1 MCFFALLDLQSLQI
15 GISIFSSLYSY
26 HSRVL
31 WMLETEQYYRI
42 LDLEPGASPEEIHQG
57 YLDMTWV
64 WHPDR
69 FTGHPRLQQKALL
82 KLQELNEAHE
92 RLRSFQSTPR
102 SKNLRAK
109 SKSQA
114 SSPPQNQSQDKNSDK
129 PKVDQAWVGDNKKT
143 IKDSMWHVSFRAR
156 DIDEW

>member
-1 MCFFALLDLQSLQI
+1 
-15 GISIFSSLYSY
+15 
-26 HSRVL
+26 
-31 WMLETEQYYRI
+31 MLETEQYYRI

-92 RLRSFQSTPR
+92 RLRSFQSTHR
-102 SKNLRAK
+102 ARNLRAN
-109 SKSQA
+109 SKPQASPPPQKQSQA
-114 SSPPQNQSQDKNSDK
+114 ENLCKPPVNQ
-129 PKVDQAWVGDNKKT
+129 ARVGENKKT
-143 IKDSMWHVSFRAR
+143 INDSMWHVSFRAR
-156 DIDEW
+156 DIDEWLD